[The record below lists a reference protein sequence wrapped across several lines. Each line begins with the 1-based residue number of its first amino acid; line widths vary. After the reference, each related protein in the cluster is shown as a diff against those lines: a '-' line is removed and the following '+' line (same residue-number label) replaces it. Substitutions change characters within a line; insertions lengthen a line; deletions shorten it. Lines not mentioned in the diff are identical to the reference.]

1 MRLISG
7 PPPVR
12 SSDGRPPY
20 LWRKACRAKEAHA
33 EDSSNTFSLN
43 LGLRSEFDGARDEA
57 GLATYRVKYFYFFL
71 HMDTYP

>member
-1 MRLISG
+1 MLGVVYASYFRSA
-7 PPPVR
+7 PVR

-57 GLATYRVKYFYFFL
+57 GLATY
-71 HMDTYP
+71 DG